1 MGALTWLEE
10 VLALEKMWVAGG
22 QIKCQIPLEEHW
34 AFAYSMLQKVSCNF
48 TLVIQQLGLELYSV
62 VSNSLS
68 FRPLLLLCFCV
79 RFRVSNPLARLGKV
93 R

>member
-1 MGALTWLEE
+1 
-10 VLALEKMWVAGG
+10 
-22 QIKCQIPLEEHW
+22 
-34 AFAYSMLQKVSCNF
+34 MLQKVSCNF
-48 TLVIQQLGLELYSV
+48 PLVIQQLGPELYSV
-62 VSNSLS
+62 VSNSLP